1 VPLDRRYKQTEGAS
15 PRPEAREQAY
25 ARVKLVQARRQA
37 RSLQG
42 EERYTSAESGSI
54 GAGQGARTMI
64 NTARAA
70 DQVASNQT
78 FRDEGSGV
86 FGAGS
91 SSADARKEARFGRGK
106 LDLYS

>member
-1 VPLDRRYKQTEGAS
+1 MDRRYKQTEGAS

-25 ARVKLVQARRQA
+25 ARVKLVQARRQS

-42 EERYTSAESGSI
+42 EERYTSAESGSS
-54 GAGQGARTMI
+54 GAGQGAMI
-64 NTARAA
+64 NSARAA
-70 DQVASNQT
+70 DQLASSQT
-78 FRDEGSGV
+78 FKDEGSGV

-106 LDLYS
+106 SDLYS